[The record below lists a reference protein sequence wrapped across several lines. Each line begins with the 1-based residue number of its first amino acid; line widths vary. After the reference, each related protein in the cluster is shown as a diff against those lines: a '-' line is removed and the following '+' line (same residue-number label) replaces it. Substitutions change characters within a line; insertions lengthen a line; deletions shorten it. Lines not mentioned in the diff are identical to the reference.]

1 MKSIAE
7 IISREKDVRILTV
20 NHDILLSRYV
30 GEGENK
36 LRELFKT
43 AHR

>member
-1 MKSIAE
+1 MRSIAE
-7 IISREKDVRILTV
+7 IISKERDVKILSV
-20 NHDILLSRYV
+20 NHDILLSTYV
-30 GEGENK
+30 GEGENN